1 MSFLYSSIPCFPTMA
16 KPHWKSSLC
25 ARRSW
30 SIRVEIWLALS
41 EGYIPVHSQSR
52 ALWTLV
58 TLVPQS
64 HPTID

>member
-1 MSFLYSSIPCFPTMA
+1 MLPNDGQAPLEFEP
-16 KPHWKSSLC
+16 LC
-25 ARRSW
+25 TASW

>member
-1 MSFLYSSIPCFPTMA
+1 MA